1 MRKQFTTI
9 KNDVFEEILLRDQQ
23 RNTIILESAK
33 VCRQREEELK
43 EEIKLYIKEYVDEKN
58 REDTLQLKDWV
69 KLLVADQVQQG
80 QRVQRQ
86 FFNKQLSEIRE
97 TFNVPGIIGN
107 YTTEDEL
114 TGVVKPA
121 FPSYGKFMEHL
132 FESDQERVIV
142 ANSQAESLTEAQN
155 RIADLEQQMK
165 KTMTDNEHEK
175 AERKLVQKFDGKF
188 LEFKETLRRQEN
200 DYNSKLA
207 TMKADVSLVTFD
219 KTNFN
224 FLKDKVV
231 NEWNVMVVGKGK
243 EQEMKISTMEN

>member
-1 MRKQFTTI
+1 
-9 KNDVFEEILLRDQQ
+9 
-23 RNTIILESAK
+23 
-33 VCRQREEELK
+33 
-43 EEIKLYIKEYVDEKN
+43 
-58 REDTLQLKDWV
+58 
-69 KLLVADQVQQG
+69 
-80 QRVQRQ
+80 
-86 FFNKQLSEIRE
+86 
-97 TFNVPGIIGN
+97 
-107 YTTEDEL
+107 
-114 TGVVKPA
+114 
-121 FPSYGKFMEHL
+121 
-132 FESDQERVIV
+132 
-142 ANSQAESLTEAQN
+142 
-155 RIADLEQQMK
+155 MK